1 MRPLYSPTLAQLEA
15 LQRYVLTVLMQTA
28 EAFARAE
35 NRVTVTK
42 RDVKRAVDHHASTFG
57 PA

>member
-1 MRPLYSPTLAQLEA
+1 MNNQSPTLGQVETL
-15 LQRYVLTVLMQTA
+15 LRYVKVLMQTA
-28 EAFARAE
+28 EALARAE